1 MEGTGIR
8 LPLFDVT
15 KALMMLW
22 VIWGHLGL
30 YGIVSIP
37 EGNYPHLLNA
47 KIGVNMPVFF
57 VISGYFAASTFA
69 KGSWSKVAARAVGFL
84 WPQTALAACVA
95 AVGLLLAMNFG
106 EAVEYLLSIWFLRT
120 MLVVYLLAA
129 LAYKSFKSDALRW
142 MAMIGIYALMV
153 FLPVGLKSFWIGKSA
168 HMFPYFVFGLMV
180 LRKHELHKKTWVSL
194 SCGLFFLAV
203 VLMEGN
209 SPTVGMSFWNG
220 ATHWTDLI
228 SSAYNSVT
236 FFARTAVGISGSVF
250 VLYVIE
256 RLLRILP
263 QMSVIGAL
271 GTTTMGVYVLHEV
284 ILIKAGETLSFLPFP
299 FWTRWPVAIAYLIVC
314 HFVIVVV
321 KRCKATRF
329 LFFGDEKHME
339 SVFSFLPKFDKGR
352 DSAFCRQND

>member
-30 YGIVSIP
+30 YGIVSVP

-57 VISGYFAASTFA
+57 VISGYFAASTFV
-69 KGSWSKVAARAVGFL
+69 KGGWSKVAARAVGFL

-95 AVGLLLAMNFG
+95 AVGLLLAMDFS
-106 EAVEYLLSIWFLRT
+106 ESVEYLLSIWFLRT

-129 LAYKSFKSDALRW
+129 FAYKLFKSDGFRW
-142 MAMIGIYALMV
+142 LAMAGIYGLMI
-153 FLPVGLKSFWIGKSA
+153 FLPGGLKSFWIGQSA

-180 LRKHELHKKTWVSL
+180 LRRRELFKDVGISL
-194 SCGLFFLAV
+194 LCGLFFFAV
-203 VLMEGN
+203 VLLEG
-209 SPTVGMSFWNG
+209 STPTVGMSFWNG
-220 ATHWTDLI
+220 VTHWTDVI
-228 SSAYNSVT
+228 ASPYNIVT

-250 VLYVIE
+250 VLFVVD
-256 RLLRILP
+256 RLLRVCPRL
-263 QMSVIGAL
+263 SFIGTL

-284 ILIKAGETLSFLPFP
+284 VLINAGARLSLLPLP
-299 FWTRWPVAIAYLIVC
+299 SWSRCLVAIAYLLIC
-314 HFVIVVV
+314 HLVVALV
-321 KRCKATRF
+321 RRYSVSRF
-329 LFFGDEKHME
+329 LFFGDEKRAEAVFAWVRRAAPE
-339 SVFSFLPKFDKGR
+339 SEKQLVR
-352 DSAFCRQND
+352 